1 MIFVRLQGKPFSI
14 TVIQVYA
21 LTSNTEE
28 AEVEW
33 FYEDW
38 IHICLKAFLRV
49 FHFLKYL
56 KHFILLPAVYENF
69 GLFTSSRTLRM
80 VSLFNFIHYNRC
92 VFNTEEAEV
101 EWFYENTQK
110 LLELTFQKRC
120 PFHYM
125 GLKCKSRKSR
135 NTWSKAKLALKY
147 SIIGRGIDLDYCDI
161 EWFSLETNENHSVI
175 FETASKYW
183 ILDSFVDCDGY
194 SISSKG
200 LELTQD
206 ILKRRILFHNTWK

>member
-1 MIFVRLQGKPFSI
+1 MVLWRLNTHLSKGFFKSVSFFEIFETFYTSSSSI
-14 TVIQVYA
+14 
-21 LTSNTEE
+21 
-28 AEVEW
+28 W
-33 FYEDW
+33 KFW
-38 IHICLKAFLRV
+38 
-49 FHFLKYL
+49 
-56 KHFILLPAVYENF
+56 
-69 GLFTSSRTLRM
+69 LFTSSWTLRT
-80 VSLFNFIHYNRC
+80 VSLFNFSHYNRC

-101 EWFYENTQK
+101 EWFYEDTQK
-110 LLELTFQKRC
+110 LLELTLQKRC
-120 PFHYM
+120 PFHYR

-135 NTWSKAKLALKY
+135 NTWSKAKLAFKY

-175 FETASKYW
+175 FETASKSW

-206 ILKRRILFHNTWK
+206 IIKRRILFHNTWK